1 MKKYSL
7 VLGLAALVLLSGF
20 MLSRELDKHGPNSN
34 APSKY
39 TLLHNKQVLNDLPF
53 YDSTDFVNAQRGFIA
68 TLEEGVIKD
77 SAGRVVYSMKEYD
90 FLMGPT
96 PTTANP
102 SLWRQSY
109 LNNVNGLFE
118 LSREDSI
125 YQIRGF
131 DLANMTL
138 IKGKTGWIIIDPL
151 LSQPTAEAGLA
162 LVREHIGDF
171 PVSAVILTHSHIDH
185 FGGMRAVVS
194 EEDITSGKIHIYAP
208 ENFYDDAVSENTMAG
223 NCMGRRASYMYGN
236 ILPKDTTGTLGTGL
250 GTTTSSGMSG
260 ILQPDSIIT
269 ALDGETR
276 IIDGLEVEFIY
287 TPESEA
293 PAEMIFYFPELKT
306 LCQSEDVNH
315 TMHNLYTLRGA
326 KVRNGQ
332 KWSQYLDKSIQK
344 WGDEAKLS
352 FGSHHWPTWGN
363 KNIVK
368 LWESQR
374 DLYRYLHD
382 QTLRMANTGMTPKEI
397 AQALELPPSL
407 DTLFYNRG
415 YYGTVSHNAKAQYQL
430 YFGWFDGN
438 PANLNP
444 LQPTDAGK
452 KYVEYMGG
460 ARAVISKARK
470 SYAEGEYRW
479 VAEVLN
485 HVVFADPTNTEAK
498 NLLADAYEQMGYQ
511 AESGPWR
518 NFYLS
523 GAQELR
529 VGVIDVGGPT
539 SGSPDMIAG
548 ISPKLYFNYM
558 GMQFLGTE
566 NGDMQYNFNVT
577 LTDLIGTDNEHASLI
592 VRNGVVN
599 SRVGPDSHLPRGVTT
614 ANLYVK
620 LSDLKNLSF
629 GAITLD
635 QFMQLARVTGDQQAL
650 SKFLSQLQL
659 FEFWF
664 DIVTP

>member
-1 MKKYSL
+1 MKKHSFA
-7 VLGLAALVLLSGF
+7 LGLTILVLLSGF
-20 MLSRELDKHGPNSN
+20 ITSRELDKRGPGSK
-34 APSKY
+34 APSEY
-39 TLLHNKQVLNDLPF
+39 TLLHNKKVEHDLPF

-68 TLEEGVIKD
+68 TLEEGVIRD
-77 SAGRVVYSMKEYD
+77 SAGTVVYSMKEYD
-90 FLMGPT
+90 FLAGPT
-96 PTTANP
+96 PATANP

-109 LNNVNGLFE
+109 LNSVNGLFE

-138 IKGKTGWIIIDPL
+138 IKGKSGWIVIDPL

-194 EEDITSGKIHIYAP
+194 EEDIASGRIHVYAP

-236 ILPKDTTGTLGTGL
+236 ILPKDSTGTLGTGL

-260 ILQPDSIIT
+260 ILEPDSIIT

-293 PAEMIFYFPELKT
+293 PAEMIFYFPDLKA

-344 WGDEAKLS
+344 WGDDVELS
-352 FGSHHWPTWGN
+352 FGSHHWPTWDN
-363 KNIVK
+363 KNIIK

-397 AQALELPPSL
+397 AQALTLPKSL

-460 ARAVISKARK
+460 ASRVISKARQ
-470 SYAEGEYRW
+470 SFEQGEYRW

-485 HVVFADPTNTEAK
+485 HVVFADSSNKEAK
-498 NLLADAYEQMGYQ
+498 HLLADAYEQMGYQ

-529 VGVIDVGGPT
+529 TGVIDAGGPT

-548 ISPKLYFNYM
+548 ISPELYFNYM
-558 GMQFLGTE
+558 GMQFLGTQ
-566 NGDMQYNFNVT
+566 NGEMQYNFNIT
-577 LTDLIGTDNEHASLI
+577 LTDLIGGDSEKASLI
-592 VRNGVVN
+592 IRNGVVN
-599 SRVGPDSHLPRGVTT
+599 SRVGPDSHLPSGITT
-614 ANLYVK
+614 ASVSVK

-629 GAITLD
+629 GVITPD
-635 QFMQLARVTGDQQAL
+635 QFMQVARISGNRPA
-650 SKFLSQLQL
+650 FENFISQLQL